1 MCSVPGCAN
10 RPGGG
15 RMAASW
21 TTLCNHHRLRQRRH
35 GDASQ
40 MPIRAGHI
48 APHLKALKRR
58 QAIRPEAHAWA
69 ALAGRWNGLVTACKD
84 TLAVYG
90 SGQPMSRWTIEAAE
104 EIVKVAAGVTSEAA
118 WQTAIAVWLL
128 READPRLFPSEQ
140 SFKVQMGRR
149 VRHLVETNRGR
160 WWNPATGSY
169 KLAFRD
175 PSPRAALL
183 VGEWLTEAFGVAG
196 EWLAK
201 QAKAEADAKATERQ
215 AFYDALRE
223 AAPLGAA
230 L

>member
-35 GDASQ
+35 GDATQ
-40 MPIRAGHI
+40 QPIRATHI
-48 APHLKALKRR
+48 APYLQALKRR
-58 QAIRPEAHAWA
+58 QAIRPDAPAWA
-69 ALAGRWNGLVTACKD
+69 ALEGRWNGLVKACQA
-84 TLAVYG
+84 TVTVYAT
-90 SGQPMSRWTIEAAE
+90 GQPMNCLTVEAAG
-104 EIVKVAAGVTSEAA
+104 EIVKVAEGTTAEAA
-118 WQTAIAVWLL
+118 WRTAVAMWLL
-128 READPRLFPSEQ
+128 READPRLFPTEQ

-175 PSPRAALL
+175 PSPRAAVL
-183 VGEWLTEAFGVAG
+183 VGEWLAEAFGVAG
-196 EWLAK
+196 DHFARMD
-201 QAKAEADAKATERQ
+201 KAEADAKEAERRG
-215 AFYDALRE
+215 FHEALRDLNP
-223 AAPLGAA
+223 AAVP
-230 L
+230 